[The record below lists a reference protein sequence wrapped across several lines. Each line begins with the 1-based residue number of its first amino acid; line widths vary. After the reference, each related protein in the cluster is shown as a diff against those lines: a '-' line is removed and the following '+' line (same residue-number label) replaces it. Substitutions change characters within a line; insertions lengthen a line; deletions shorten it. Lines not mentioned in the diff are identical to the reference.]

1 MPSRRRRERLSV
13 VRPLVVLVGLIS
25 GVVALTGCGAA
36 TPSPSVGRL
45 RVVATTTQVGEAAR
59 EVGGDD
65 IALAVLLKPGA
76 EAHEFEIT
84 PPAAAA
90 IEKSDLILESGAGL
104 EVWLERALTTIGGAD
119 GLRDMSAGVELRV
132 PDDQSSGFANAGAMP
147 MDPHYWLTA
156 PNAIRMVENVR
167 NALSAARPDLADA
180 FAARAAA
187 YVARLQAADVEIRR
201 LMAEIPPARR
211 GIVTNHDALGYF
223 MAEYGLHFVGSVFP
237 SLDVSSEPNPAQLAA
252 LADTIRGEG
261 VTTIFSES
269 AVNPK
274 LAKAIADETGALVV
288 SEPLYT
294 DSLGPSGSGAD
305 TLDGMLL
312 HDAQVIHDALV
323 TD

>member
-1 MPSRRRRERLSV
+1 MRRLAV
-13 VRPLVVLVGLIS
+13 FVGIIS
-25 GVVALTGCGAA
+25 GVVAMTGCGAGI
-36 TPSPSVGRL
+36 PSPSDGRL

-59 EVGGDD
+59 GVGGDD
-65 IALAVLLKPGA
+65 IALTVLLKPGA

-84 PPAAAA
+84 PTAAAA
-90 IEKSDLILESGAGL
+90 IERSDLILESGAGL
-104 EVWLERALTTIGGAD
+104 EVWLEAALTTIGGAD
-119 GLRDMSAGVELRV
+119 RLRDMSADIPLRA
-132 PDDQSSGFANAGAMP
+132 PDDPSEAGDV
-147 MDPHYWLTA
+147 DPHYWLTA
-156 PNAIRMVENVR
+156 PNAIRMVENMR
-167 NALSAARPDLADA
+167 DALSAARPELASA
-180 FAARAAA
+180 FAERADV
-187 YVARLQAADVEIRR
+187 YVARLQAADIEIRR
-201 LMAEIPPARR
+201 LTAEIPPARR

-261 VTTIFSES
+261 VTAIFSES

-274 LAKAIADETGALVV
+274 LAKAIADETGAQVV

-294 DSLGPSGSGAD
+294 DSLGPPGSGAD

-323 TD
+323 AG